1 MYGYISWPGVYS
13 FKEELGMFMEYLR
26 EQIDEVMKK
35 IEETED
41 LVAKQSSQSIT
52 DDYGCVKP
60 VKHFT
65 GFLLSGFRKTPANL
79 REKE

>member
-13 FKEELGMFMEYLR
+13 FKEEIGMFMEYLR

-41 LVAKQSSQSIT
+41 LVA
-52 DDYGCVKP
+52 DDYGYVKP
-60 VKHFT
+60 VKD
-65 GFLLSGFRKTPANL
+65 FLPAFCYFLSKTNELSLQSILILSPLTN
-79 REKE
+79 

>member
-13 FKEELGMFMEYLR
+13 FKEEIGMFMEYLR

-41 LVAKQSSQSIT
+41 LVADNATK
-52 DDYGCVKP
+52 V
-60 VKHFT
+60 
-65 GFLLSGFRKTPANL
+65 
-79 REKE
+79 